1 MIHPFI
7 FKPGAWQGE
16 GTITFS
22 MADDVL
28 NFVVNWTVLPIEEGK
43 IYLNQVVAID
53 GFAEKMRNT
62 FTIFDVTPSS
72 FEIELENHL
81 VNKVAGKGVI
91 GPQGIAWEFR
101 RKDQDFEGYEVYELQ
116 EGGWYKMRSE
126 FTSGDGLRTSI
137 TGSIDQ

>member
-1 MIHPFI
+1 
-7 FKPGAWQGE
+7 
-16 GTITFS
+16 